1 MRMPSDAEAAATESV
16 APPFN
21 ECQGLQALSERRAFR
36 ESIETAATFIAAKVV
51 IMRLTKC
58 MVVGRKKVR
67 LLMNG
72 EGKEHAV
79 FVISNQRWAKR
90 ETGIEPPF
98 DFGTT

>member
-1 MRMPSDAEAAATESV
+1 VPSDAEGVATEPV

-21 ECQGLQALSERRAFR
+21 DCLGLQAFTDWPAFMDPV
-36 ESIETAATFIAAKVV
+36 ETAATFNAVKVV
-51 IMRLTKC
+51 NLRLTKC
-58 MVVGRKKVR
+58 MVIGRKKVR

-79 FVISNQRWAKR
+79 LVLGNRRWTKG

-98 DFGTT
+98 DFGTIT